1 MPTSRVAALY
11 DIHGNLPALQA
22 VLEEV
27 RRLDVDVILFGGD
40 LAWGPMPTE
49 TVNCITELENRSVF
63 IRGNADREVAERYGQ
78 AQGLEPWVAEVNLW
92 CADQLTDE
100 QRTFL
105 SRLQDTAV
113 IDVDGLGPTLFCHG
127 SPRSDE
133 ETITPAT
140 PEEHVREMVA
150 AVGEPVVVCGH
161 THMQFDRAG
170 AGKRIVNA
178 GSVGMPYEGQTGAFW
193 ALLGPDLELKR
204 TLYDVEDAAE
214 LVAESGCPHAAE
226 FARDILE
233 PPTRNEAI
241 AAFTALEQRCLA
253 IP

>member
-1 MPTSRVAALY
+1 MPTARVAALY

-27 RRLDVDVILFGGD
+27 GRLEVDVILLGGD
-40 LAWGPMPTE
+40 LAWGPLPRE
-49 TVNCITELENRSVF
+49 TISCIRKLEERSVF
-63 IRGNADREVAERYGQ
+63 IRGNADREVAERYGE

-92 CADQLTDE
+92 CAEQLTDE

-105 SRLQDTAV
+105 SRMQETAV

-127 SPRSDE
+127 SPRRDDE
-133 ETITPAT
+133 IITPVT
-140 PEEHVREMVA
+140 PEQRVSEMIA
-150 AVGEPVVVCGH
+150 GVGQPVVVCGH
-161 THMQFDRAG
+161 THMQFDRTV

-193 ALLGPDLELKR
+193 ALLGPDVELKR

-214 LVAESGCPHAAE
+214 LVAESGCPHAAD
-226 FARDILE
+226 FARDIIQ
-233 PPTRNEAI
+233 PRTRNEAI
-241 AAFTALEQRCLA
+241 TAFESREM
-253 IP
+253 